1 MRNLLILAVVV
12 VGSYQLYVR
21 YQAYASAAYD
31 ENGKPQTLLFT
42 ANSCPPCD
50 NARALLKKR
59 RIDYDEFNVSVGDEH
74 FQTMRTYGGG
84 KYMPYLVTGN
94 RKVSGYNKQEI
105 IGVLA
110 EVHGD
115 QLLTRQERR
124 IMATH
129 FDAAGNPRVVMYA
142 TEKCGYCIKARQYFK
157 DEGIKFTE
165 FDVDRNA
172 EEKRNFKALEA
183 SGTPLVYVGY
193 RRIDGFNRKKLDE
206 ALASL

>member
-1 MRNLLILAVVV
+1 M
-12 VGSYQLYVR
+12 
-21 YQAYASAAYD
+21 
-31 ENGKPQTLLFT
+31 
-42 ANSCPPCD
+42 
-50 NARALLKKR
+50 
-59 RIDYDEFNVSVGDEH
+59 
-74 FQTMRTYGGG
+74 
-84 KYMPYLVTGN
+84 
-94 RKVSGYNKQEI
+94 

-129 FDAAGNPRVVMYA
+129 FDAAGNPHVVMYA